1 VTVSAKRP
9 PHRPRHRVLTLVVVV
24 LLIAVPAGYLVMS
37 AFQSRDS
44 GEDKEAEAALTNLT
58 WEWPSKVQRRVY
70 EVPVPRGAGYVA
82 YYETNAWS
90 ASSLYLQFRTT
101 EEKLERFLKAVG
113 TEPSALREGGPGVS
127 RAQAARVGWDLAA
140 PGRSYAG
147 VRHDQARSAPD
158 LAITVDTSSRQRP
171 RVYVVSTVEF

>member
-1 VTVSAKRP
+1 MRP
-9 PHRPRHRVLTLVVVV
+9 PHRPRHRVLTLLVVV

-44 GEDKEAEAALTNLT
+44 GKDKEAEAALTNLT

-90 ASSLYLQFRTT
+90 SSSLHLQFRTT
-101 EEKLERFLKAVG
+101 EEKLGRFLEAVG
-113 TEPSALREGGPGVS
+113 VRRSALREGGAGVS
-127 RAQAARVGWDLAA
+127 RAQAARVGWDLRD
-140 PGRSYAG
+140 PGRDYAG
-147 VRHDQARSAPD
+147 VRHDQARPAPD
-158 LAITVDTSSRQRP
+158 LSITVDTSSQKRP
-171 RVYVVSTVEF
+171 RVYIVSTVEF